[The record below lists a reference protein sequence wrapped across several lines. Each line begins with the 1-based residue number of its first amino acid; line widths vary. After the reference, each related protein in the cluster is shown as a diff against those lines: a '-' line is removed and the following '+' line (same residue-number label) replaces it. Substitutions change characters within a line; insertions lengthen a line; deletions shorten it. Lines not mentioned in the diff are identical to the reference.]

1 MKKILGLLLL
11 MVLTMSLFA
20 ASDGGS
26 YKKVVTV
33 PFRPTLY
40 STPGTLAYK
49 MYNNQAELARNRF
62 MLQLPNVS
70 VTMYNVAK
78 AMSAP
83 TTAEALSKISHLD
96 FSSANLINLASKM
109 MLNLGTGR
117 NDVITINAGLGF
129 AINKFGFSFDL
140 RADSRTKP
148 SEGSTGIQNIYNTE
162 VVPLVNAAATVAYG
176 TRIYE
181 TNSFFLDLGV
191 GVRYALKGYATG
203 ISGKNAVEYL
213 EHGTSLSMMAK
224 SGFAIPFDV
233 ALTYGIMNGNLRFNL
248 NVNNLNGYYY
258 MKDYQIDKPED
269 LFAVITGGKTPISG
283 SNFVLYTPWQL
294 NLGLVWEP
302 KVKVLNPVFSFTIED
317 INGYIKEDL
326 NKNGGKKP
334 GLELITHLVARI
346 DLRIVKVVNLSI
358 AFQNGYPMFGLSAGF
373 KGNTIEV
380 SYSFHEAGDLYGAK
394 PVDALTFRV
403 KFGFDSN

>member
-213 EHGTSLSMMAK
+213 EHGSSLSMMAK
-224 SGFAIPFDV
+224 SGFAMIPSTPP
-233 ALTYGIMNGNLRFNL
+233 AAASSSIM
-248 NVNNLNGYYY
+248 
-258 MKDYQIDKPED
+258 
-269 LFAVITGGKTPISG
+269 S
-283 SNFVLYTPWQL
+283 QL
-294 NLGLVWEP
+294 
-302 KVKVLNPVFSFTIED
+302 
-317 INGYIKEDL
+317 
-326 NKNGGKKP
+326 
-334 GLELITHLVARI
+334 
-346 DLRIVKVVNLSI
+346 
-358 AFQNGYPMFGLSAGF
+358 
-373 KGNTIEV
+373 
-380 SYSFHEAGDLYGAK
+380 
-394 PVDALTFRV
+394 
-403 KFGFDSN
+403 